1 MTIDN
6 STIHY
11 QGQRRQ
17 QKQASLAVCCVIGT
31 SCLAINV
38 LSDLEP
44 FVSQQK
50 RKTKEK
56 KRRDLESYKFRTKL
70 FSYNTFIE
78 LVQR

>member
-31 SCLAINV
+31 ACLAINV

-44 FVSQQK
+44 FVSQK
-50 RKTKEK
+50 KKKKKKEK
-56 KRRDLESYKFRTKL
+56 KRKEKKKKEE
-70 FSYNTFIE
+70 I
-78 LVQR
+78 